1 MYRSHDHL
9 SPVEAARENH
19 HVDGLQRVRSLIA
32 TARSF
37 EDRSAKLFRRKE
49 SN

>member
-9 SPVEAARENH
+9 RPVEAARENH